1 MKIDDLKTR
10 WSHVKNKKT
19 HTVKKATIKFKPFSK
34 KQKKVLNWWMDGS
47 PKVGM
52 DGIIADGA
60 IRSGKTI
67 SMSLSYVICV
77 MEKFNGQNAGMCGKT
92 IGSFR
97 RNVLFWLKLMLKAR
111 NYNIEDKRADNLLIV
126 SKGNV
131 TNYFYIFGGKDE
143 RSQDLIQG
151 ITLCSCFFDE
161 VALMPESFVN
171 QATGR
176 CSVEGSKWWF
186 NCNPGAPFHWFKK
199 NWIDKANEK
208 NLLYLH
214 FTMDDNLS
222 LSEKIKNRYKTMY
235 SGVFYNRYILGQ
247 WAVADGAIYPMFN
260 TNTHVKRLR
269 RNWTRIF
276 VAGDFGMQNATTFGI
291 FGYYAPEG
299 RYHEIASYYHSGR
312 DDGQKTTKEYV
323 EDLKDML
330 TKLMVLPE
338 YVCLDPSAAPL
349 IVEMRKDS
357 FFDRHDIDIIPAKN
371 RVDLGIQVVSFL
383 LNTKRLTL
391 DPSCDKD
398 IEEFGSYV
406 WDSDKLDKGKEE
418 VVKVNDHAMDK
429 IRYAVMTDSIV
440 YGTLDREIEILEQK
454 GGYYEHE

>member
-47 PKVGM
+47 PKAGM

-199 NWIDKANEK
+199 NWIDKTDEK
-208 NLLYLH
+208 NLIYLH

-222 LSEKIKNRYKTMY
+222 LSEKIKNRYKSMY

-247 WAVADGAIYPMFN
+247 WAVADGAVYPMFN
-260 TNTHVKRLR
+260 INTHVKRLR
-269 RNWTRIF
+269 KNWTRIF

-299 RYHEIASYYHSGR
+299 RYHQIASYYHSGR